1 MSCSLNFFVCRCF
14 GVTKSLSHQL
24 KRSWSYRGGH
34 KWSLKTYFA
43 LLANLGFC
51 SKYLC
56 KILVSKLICSYSFVH
71 ACKFLNVLAFSVLNE
86 GNFWQVL
93 VASKASSC
101 QYSCS
106 WKKLLCLHG
115 HKYSQRPF
123 DTPHSK
129 KMLVSPGLKCTFN
142 IMNLDFAR
150 WWN

>member
-1 MSCSLNFFVCRCF
+1 MLLFCCANKGQATWFGLAWLPAVCKNVSFFSSSGCLAVSIFFVCRCF

-106 WKKLLCLHG
+106 
-115 HKYSQRPF
+115 
-123 DTPHSK
+123 
-129 KMLVSPGLKCTFN
+129 
-142 IMNLDFAR
+142 
-150 WWN
+150 